1 MAITQKSI
9 KILWSA
15 SGGLCAF
22 PECQQRL
29 TFSEAGD
36 FAPYTLGE
44 MAHICGDQPGAN
56 RHNAAQ
62 TPQERDDYQNLILL
76 CPTHHSLID
85 RAENEGRFPVEFLHQ
100 IKTDHEAFV
109 RLRLHSAPATDK
121 QAIAREISPLLASN
135 YQVWLNYGPLSDLA
149 RKNPNSDAAYA
160 VWLSERLGTI
170 VPNNRRITDILGGNI
185 QIFTPKEQRTIAD
198 FQLHTRGYERWV
210 ADEIAYEG
218 VVRFP
223 TTFADLIEET
233 LHASA
238 Q

>member
-22 PECQQRL
+22 PDCRQRL
-29 TFSEAGD
+29 TFSEAGE

-56 RHNAAQ
+56 RHDPEQ
-62 TPQERDDYQNLILL
+62 TSQERDGYQNLILL

-85 RAENEGRFPVEFLHQ
+85 RAENEGRFPVEFLH
-100 IKTDHEAFV
+100 KLKFDHEAFV
-109 RLRLHSAPATDK
+109 RSRLDPEPATDK
-121 QAIAREISPLLASN
+121 LAMAREISPLLSAN
-135 YQVWLNYGPLSDLA
+135 HRVWLNYGPLSDFA
-149 RKNPNSDAAYA
+149 RKNPNNDGAYA
-160 VWLSERLGTI
+160 LWLSERLATI
-170 VPNNRRITDILGGNI
+170 VPNNRRIADILDKGI
-185 QIFTPKEQRTIAD
+185 HAFTRGEQEVIVD
-198 FQLHTRGYERWV
+198 FQLHVRGYERWV

-218 VVRFP
+218 VIRFP
-223 TTFADLIEET
+223 KAFADLIEET
-233 LHASA
+233 LHVGA